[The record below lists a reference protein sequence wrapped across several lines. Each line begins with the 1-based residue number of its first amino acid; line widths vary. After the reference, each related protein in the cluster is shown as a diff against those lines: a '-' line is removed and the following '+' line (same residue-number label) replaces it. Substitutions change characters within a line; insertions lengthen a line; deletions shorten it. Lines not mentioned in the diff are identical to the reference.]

1 MDNKGLPRINPH
13 DQIILFDGVCKL
25 CNRWSRFI
33 VRFDSQ
39 RHFKL
44 CTVQSA
50 TGQSILKQL
59 GYPLDHFETMLLV
72 RGDKVFIKS
81 DAFIEIARQLPM
93 PWSWIKVVKIF
104 PQKFRDWFY
113 DRIALNRY
121 RLFGKYEACV
131 LPSPDDEQRF
141 I

>member
-1 MDNKGLPRINPH
+1 MDTNCLLRINPN

-33 VRFDSQ
+33 IRFDSQ
-39 RHFKL
+39 CHFKL
-44 CTVQSA
+44 CAVQSA
-50 TGQSILKQL
+50 AGQTILKQL
-59 GYPLDHFETMLLV
+59 DYPLDHFETMLLV
-72 RGDKVFIKS
+72 RGDAVFSKS

-93 PWSWIKVVKIF
+93 PWSWIRVVKFF

-121 RLFGKYEACV
+121 RLFGKYDACV
-131 LPSPDDEQRF
+131 LPSPDSEQRF
-141 I
+141 L